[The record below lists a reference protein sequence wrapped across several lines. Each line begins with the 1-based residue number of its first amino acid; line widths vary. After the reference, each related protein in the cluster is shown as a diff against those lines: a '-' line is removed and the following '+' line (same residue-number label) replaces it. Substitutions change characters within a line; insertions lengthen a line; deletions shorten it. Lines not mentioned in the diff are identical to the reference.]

1 MDQASK
7 VAEER
12 KKRKNKKKQKT
23 KNGKISFYQS
33 ALKKENEISFSL
45 NVGAL
50 RDSMFFARSV
60 LRANRNRK
68 INSKQINFYGTLK
81 CLFSMEKR
89 SGRPALMWAGRKR
102 KLCGDNFNFQE
113 FMQRKLISY
122 FWNGFF

>member
-7 VAEER
+7 VAEEI
-12 KKRKNKKKQKT
+12 KKKTKN

-33 ALKKENEISFSL
+33 ALEKENEISFSL